1 VTEDLRFP
9 IGRFVFPAGAATD
22 AERRERIDAIDRA
35 PAALKRAIE
44 NLNDAQLST
53 PYRPGGWT
61 VRQVVHHVPDSHL
74 NAYIR
79 IKLALTED
87 RPTIKPYDEARWADL
102 PDSQTVPVGVSIEL
116 LTALHRRWVALLRGM
131 RTEDF
136 ALTFVHPEYDHPLTI
151 DEAVALYAWHGQHHV
166 AHIAALRDR
175 EGWQ

>member
-1 VTEDLRFP
+1 MEDLRFP
-9 IGRFVFPAGAATD
+9 VGRFKWDAPLSADSRAA
-22 AERRERIDAIDRA
+22 AIADI
-35 PAALKRAIE
+35 AALPDRLAAALAGLQE
-44 NLNDAQLST
+44 AQLST
-53 PYRPGGWT
+53 PYRPEGWT

-102 PDSQTVPVGVSIEL
+102 PDSQTVPVAVSIEL

-151 DEAVALYAWHGQHHV
+151 DEAVALYAWHGQHHI